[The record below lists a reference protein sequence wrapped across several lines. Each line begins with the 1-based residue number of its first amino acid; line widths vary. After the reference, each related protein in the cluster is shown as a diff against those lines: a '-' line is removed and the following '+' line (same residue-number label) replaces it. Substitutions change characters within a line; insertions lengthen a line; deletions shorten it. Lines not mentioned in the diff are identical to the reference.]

1 MADRSLAPLKKKATL
16 LKKQL
21 KTLEDSA
28 GVGLVEKMQGEGERF
43 SSKDK
48 GLATKGIMKILNF
61 LLEARENQTV
71 SSPRYSSIQD
81 QLIDI
86 QEKISGSKRGR

>member
-1 MADRSLAPLKKKATL
+1 MTDRSLAPLKKRATL
-16 LKKQL
+16 LRKEMKK
-21 KTLEDSA
+21 LEDSA

-48 GLATKGIMKILNF
+48 GFATKGIMKILNF
-61 LLEARENQTV
+61 LLESRENQMV
-71 SSPRYSSIQD
+71 SSPRYNQIQD

-86 QEKISGSKRGR
+86 QEKISGSKRSR

>member
-16 LKKQL
+16 LRREMKK
-21 KTLEDSA
+21 LEDSA

-43 SSKDK
+43 YSKGK
-48 GLATKGIMKILNF
+48 GLATKGAMKILNY
-61 LLEARENQTV
+61 LLSARENQLV
-71 SSPRYSSIQD
+71 SSPIYNQIQD
-81 QLIDI
+81 QLINI

>member
-16 LKKQL
+16 LRRELKQ
-21 KTLEDSA
+21 LEDSA

-48 GLATKGIMKILNF
+48 GLATKGIMKILNY
-61 LLEARENQTV
+61 LLHTILRQIF
-71 SSPRYSSIQD
+71 Y
-81 QLIDI
+81 LIHLI
-86 QEKISGSKRGR
+86 FF

>member
-16 LKKQL
+16 LRREMKK
-21 KTLEDSA
+21 LEGSA

-43 SSKDK
+43 SSKGK
-48 GLATKGIMKILNF
+48 GLATKGAMKILNY
-61 LLEARENQTV
+61 LLSARENQLV
-71 SSPRYSSIQD
+71 SSPRYNQIQD
-81 QLIDI
+81 QLINI

>member
-16 LKKQL
+16 LRRELKQ
-21 KTLEDSA
+21 LEDSA
-28 GVGLVEKMQGEGERF
+28 GVGLADKMQGKGERF

-48 GLATKGIMKILNF
+48 GIATKGVMKVLNF
-61 LLEARENQTV
+61 LLSARENQLV
-71 SSPRYSSIQD
+71 SSPRYNRIQD

-86 QEKISGSKRGR
+86 QEKISGSK

>member
-16 LKKQL
+16 LRRELKQ
-21 KTLEDSA
+21 LEDSA

-71 SSPRYSSIQD
+71 SSPRYNQIKA
-81 QLIDI
+81 QLLAK
-86 QEKISGSKRGR
+86 EYKKRGGGYR